1 MSVLDDYFAAEQ
13 PILDKLATLKP
24 DYLKHVS
31 PALNVDQVMAYSG
44 VSPSAW
50 LIYAAAAVSNNTANK
65 RATIIE
71 TQTWIVA
78 LAVRNMQD
86 TRFNAS
92 VRRDAGPILY
102 QIDRLLLGYCPYDDL
117 DNVPTG
123 GSNLVGATPPEAFQ
137 NLPGIG
143 IFLRAYNISF
153 ANSGLRS

>member
-1 MSVLDDYFAAEQ
+1 MSVLDDYFAAEV
-13 PILDKLATLKP
+13 PILAKLATLKP

-31 PALNVDQVMAYSG
+31 PALNVDQVLAYSG
-44 VSPSAW
+44 VQPSAW
-50 LIYAAAAVSNNTANK
+50 LIYASAGVSNNTANK
-65 RATIIE
+65 RAMIIE

-78 LAVRNMQD
+78 IAVRNMQD
-86 TRFNAS
+86 TRFNLN
-92 VRRDAGPILY
+92 VRREAGPILY

-123 GSNLVGATPPEAFQ
+123 NSNMTGTTPPEAFQ

-143 IFLRAYNISF
+143 IFLRAYNLSF